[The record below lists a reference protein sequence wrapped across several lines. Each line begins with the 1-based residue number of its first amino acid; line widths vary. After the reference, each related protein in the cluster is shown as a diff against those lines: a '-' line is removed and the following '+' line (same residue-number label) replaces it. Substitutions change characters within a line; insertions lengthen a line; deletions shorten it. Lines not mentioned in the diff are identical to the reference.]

1 MIRINLNEVEG
12 GEDGGRRVPAQV
24 LLQSLLRVPHRQGQ
38 VKARHN
44 LEYSSHGLDLMNLR
58 RIGAGGFGKVYL
70 VARRKDG
77 RLYAAKYQ
85 KIKDKR
91 TQRLVGK
98 TYMIYVG

>member
-1 MIRINLNEVEG
+1 MI
-12 GEDGGRRVPAQV
+12 
-24 LLQSLLRVPHRQGQ
+24 
-38 VKARHN
+38 
-44 LEYSSHGLDLMNLR
+44 LR

-77 RLYAAKYQ
+77 TLYAAKYQ

-98 TYMIYVG
+98 TNKSWKMDQLNITIAP

>member
-1 MIRINLNEVEG
+1 MG
-12 GEDGGRRVPAQV
+12 GEEFQPKSFSKVYSEFHID
-24 LLQSLLRVPHRQGQ
+24 
-38 VKARHN
+38 KAKYC
-44 LEYSSHGLDLMNLR
+44 LTQLKYSSHGLDLMNLR

>member
-1 MIRINLNEVEG
+1 M
-12 GEDGGRRVPAQV
+12 
-24 LLQSLLRVPHRQGQ
+24 
-38 VKARHN
+38 
-44 LEYSSHGLDLMNLR
+44 HGLDLMNLR

-77 RLYAAKYQ
+77 TLYAAKYQ

-98 TYMIYVG
+98 TDMICGDQMERGPVEHNFGTVNSQLAPFQLEN

>member
-1 MIRINLNEVEG
+1 
-12 GEDGGRRVPAQV
+12 
-24 LLQSLLRVPHRQGQ
+24 
-38 VKARHN
+38 
-44 LEYSSHGLDLMNLR
+44 MNLR

-77 RLYAAKYQ
+77 TLYSAKYQ

-98 TYMIYVG
+98 TYTIFEETNGKGTS

>member
-1 MIRINLNEVEG
+1 
-12 GEDGGRRVPAQV
+12 
-24 LLQSLLRVPHRQGQ
+24 
-38 VKARHN
+38 
-44 LEYSSHGLDLMNLR
+44 MNLR

-77 RLYAAKYQ
+77 ALYAAKYQ

-98 TYMIYVG
+98 TNIICVGENGKGTS